1 MLEIN
6 NLTVEFG
13 TKKVLDEVSMK
24 AEKGKVLGIVG
35 ESGSGKTMTALS
47 VMGLLSQDARVA
59 EGSSIRLDGKELTGL
74 SEKELAAI
82 RGNDIAMIFQE
93 PMTSLNPTMKI
104 GKQLEEALR
113 LHGHSG
119 AEDNSGKGR
128 GRRAYRQWLKEQVLE
143 ALKEACLPE
152 PEKQYDRYPHEL
164 SGGMRQRVMIA
175 MGTICRP
182 DYLLCDEPTT
192 ALDVTTEKGIL
203 ELIDRI
209 RNEHNMGI
217 IFITHDLKLLR
228 GFADNVVVMC
238 RGKVVEQGS
247 VEQIFNAPKEE
258 YTRQLIASIP
268 DRNHRRNVK
277 AADAEK

>member
-1 MLEIN
+1 MLEID

-13 TKKVLDEVSMK
+13 TKKVLDGVSLT
-24 AEKGKVLGIVG
+24 AEKGKALGIVG
-35 ESGSGKTMTALS
+35 ESGSGKTMTALA
-47 VMGLLSQDARVA
+47 VMGLLSPDARVA
-59 EGSSIRLDGKELTGL
+59 EGSSIQLDGKELIGL
-74 SEKELAAI
+74 PEKKLAAI

-93 PMTSLNPTMKI
+93 PMTSLNPTMRI

-113 LHGHSG
+113 LHGQKIPSK
-119 AEDNSGKGR
+119 A
-128 GRRAYRQWLKEQVLE
+128 WLREKVME

-203 ELIDRI
+203 ELINRI
-209 RNEHNMGI
+209 RTEHNMGI

-228 GFADNVVVMC
+228 GFADKVAVMC
-238 RGKVVEQGS
+238 KGKVVEQGS
-247 VEQIFNAPKEE
+247 VEQIFNAPVEE
-258 YTRQLIASIP
+258 YTRRLIASIP
-268 DRNHRRNVK
+268 DRQHRRNVK
-277 AADAEK
+277 AAGTEK

>member
-13 TKKVLDEVSMK
+13 TRKVLDGVSMN
-24 AEKGKVLGIVG
+24 AVKGKVLGIVG

-47 VMGLLSQDARVA
+47 IMGLLNQEATVA
-59 EGSSIRLDGKELTGL
+59 KESSIKFEGKELLGL
-74 SEKELAAI
+74 PEKELADI

-93 PMTSLNPTMKI
+93 PMTSLNPTMRI
-104 GKQLEEALR
+104 GKQLEEVLY
-113 LHGHSG
+113 LH
-119 AEDNSGKGR
+119 GKGR
-128 GRRAYRQWLKEQVLE
+128 HKCKNGNGKDKKVYRQWIREQVID
-143 ALKEACLPE
+143 ALREVCLPD

-175 MGTICRP
+175 MGIICRP

-192 ALDVTTEKGIL
+192 ALDVTTEKGII

-209 RNEHNMGI
+209 RDEHNMGV

-238 RGKVVEQGS
+238 KGKVVEQGS
-247 VEQIFNAPKEE
+247 VERIFNNPAEE
-258 YTRQLIASIP
+258 YTRRLIAAIP
-268 DRNHRRNVK
+268 DRNHKRFANTVNR
-277 AADAEK
+277 

>member
-24 AEKGKVLGIVG
+24 AEKGEVLGIVG

-113 LHGHSG
+113 LHGHG
-119 AEDNSGKGR
+119 GVWDKSGKGR
-128 GRRAYRQWLKEQVLE
+128 GRRVYRQQLREQVLE